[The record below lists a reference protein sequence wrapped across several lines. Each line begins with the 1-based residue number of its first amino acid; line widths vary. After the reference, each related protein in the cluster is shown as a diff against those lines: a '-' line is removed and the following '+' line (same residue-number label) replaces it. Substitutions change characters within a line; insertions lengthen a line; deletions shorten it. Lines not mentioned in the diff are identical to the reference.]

1 MSLFKCLWFYT
12 QLWKKCSFLIW
23 KYVCDSSL
31 FWIMC
36 TRHAS
41 IHRHFNMSP
50 LNSTSFH
57 QLSLL
62 PSISLHTVSM
72 ISLCRRPHSHWG
84 IFSESLNWYHLAMYS
99 FIPGPMASFDWPIQ
113 PVPFC
118 RFLFFVPFARSST
131 SPLCW
136 NERNPQPY
144 CCVMMIISC
153 KSSASQ
159 HIVYY
164 ES

>member
-1 MSLFKCLWFYT
+1 MCVWQFFILNKCVPGMLVSIDISICLHLIQHHFISCLFCPQFLCILYLWYR
-12 QLWKKCSFLIW
+12 SADDLIA
-23 KYVCDSSL
+23 
-31 FWIMC
+31 IG
-36 TRHAS
+36 
-41 IHRHFNMSP
+41 
-50 LNSTSFH
+50 
-57 QLSLL
+57 
-62 PSISLHTVSM
+62 
-72 ISLCRRPHSHWG
+72 G
-84 IFSESLNWYHLAMYS
+84 IFSESLNWYHLAIYS
-99 FIPGPMASFDWPIQ
+99 FTPGPMASFDWPIQ